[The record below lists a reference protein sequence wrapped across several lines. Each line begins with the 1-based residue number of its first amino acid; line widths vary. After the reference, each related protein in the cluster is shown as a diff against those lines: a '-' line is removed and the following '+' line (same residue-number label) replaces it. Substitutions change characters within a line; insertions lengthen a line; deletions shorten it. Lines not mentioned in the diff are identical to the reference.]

1 MYVADILIYIQN
13 LHARKIKKEPAS
25 LAPENFA
32 DRAGISLN
40 RTNICV
46 LANHAGK
53 YLRRSSDGISIYL
66 MGTDDRLT
74 KSDRCTKM
82 TEINPLI
89 MIENK

>member
-53 YLRRSSDGISIYL
+53 YLRRNLHLFDGH
-66 MGTDDRLT
+66 GWPTDQVRPMYKDDWNKPINYDR
-74 KSDRCTKM
+74 K
-82 TEINPLI
+82 
-89 MIENK
+89 